1 MIDKNKQLVAL
12 NQSYQYV
19 FTVFTPTY
27 NRAHTLYRVYK
38 SLKAQIYRDFE
49 WLIIDDGSIDSTC
62 MLVKQWQKEAEL
74 PIHYIWQENQ
84 GKHVAFNR
92 GVQEAKGEL
101 FLTFDSDDACV
112 PEALERFNHQW
123 HSIPEDERDKFSAV
137 SALCVNQHGKLVG
150 NAFPFDALDSTSIE
164 IHTKYQVFGEKWGFH
179 RTDVL
184 KEFPFPEIS
193 GETFITEGII
203 WNRISLKYKTRFVN
217 EKLRIY
223 YEDMVD
229 SLTTSSVKVRAKNP
243 KGARLYYKEYMKL
256 PISIKWKMRNFINY
270 IRFSFHARINPRQI
284 LLESDYKILALMLLL
299 VGYLFY
305 KRDSYKL
312 LIQQKK

>member
-229 SLTTSSVKVRAKNP
+229 SLTASSVKVRAKNP